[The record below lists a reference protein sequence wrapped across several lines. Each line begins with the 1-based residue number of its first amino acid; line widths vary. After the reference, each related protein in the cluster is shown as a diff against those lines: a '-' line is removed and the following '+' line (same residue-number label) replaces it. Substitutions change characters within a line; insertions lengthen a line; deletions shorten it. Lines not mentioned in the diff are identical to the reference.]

1 VTWRQHSG
9 GFDNPINPELEQEAR
24 LVDQARAGSERAF
37 SALLARYQQPV
48 FRLIFYLVGDADEAR
63 TLTRIALKHALSR
76 MPRVPAGYSIRPWL
90 LRVATL
96 VALDAVRERNESPQ
110 ALIASLQLPEPQPP
124 TTPRIVD
131 ADPTLSETMELS
143 ITKLDENPDV
153 VIADAWDSLPLEIE
167 RELVRRLLANLPES
181 DAELLALGV
190 VGQLPTRDLA
200 ALSGTSQRSIRR
212 RIARALI
219 LFQSHYQLVRQE
231 ALPPAPLPQELPEA
245 SISGITALDAAR
257 RGINEATERVKRG
270 WRTVRASLGSVEAQE
285 HLQTLR
291 SDESPAP
298 AAAPRTKHPTRPA
311 SPPPQPDRRA
321 AIAAEPTVIVNAGP
335 EPSARD
341 GIAAAQTII
350 TPLEVPI
357 EPTVVKPKE
366 IPVEPTVIKP
376 KEAVAETTPQED
388 DALPDMPDTVVAPP
402 RPPTIDDLAV
412 AVRERAVL
420 PGDETTIREAPPLPP
435 DIAASDTVVIT
446 EPLDVTGEPTMIL
459 REETPPSVAA
469 SDTLILTP
477 EALAAAARRLPRYG
491 PPPEDTIPEDEA
503 APPVI
508 PEMSADTQ
516 PEAISNETVEAV
528 TFAAD
533 EEDVAVIAD
542 VAEEP
547 VVSISTQE
555 MDIPAEPITADAESS
570 EAAPEPVV
578 DTARIAE
585 AESMAMAAEEGTF
598 ETATEAAPDD
608 RAEEAEAP
616 DAVGPTMP
624 KPADASA
631 EEAEQVAEELIPA
644 TEIVESVDDSPSASA
659 QPMGPEAEE
668 ISVSEA
674 PTLAYHTMP
683 RVQDDVTRPAP
694 RLGDKTVIMS
704 DTDRREYM
712 ARHQVTPADLGDLG
726 GIQGVALHPENVVP
740 DEELQPVAPPPTGVM
755 NVAPASSSQAEQDQ
769 ILASLAEATPD
780 ATLVVKPP
788 TPSPAEPPQML
799 PVDLADLSSIVARTV
814 QPEPAT
820 EEDPPR
826 PPQRSRRPTRPMP
839 RLERDAPEKP

>member
-1 VTWRQHSG
+1 MTWRQHSG
-9 GFDNPINPELEQEAR
+9 GFDSPINPELEQEAR

-96 VALDAVRERNESPQ
+96 VALDAVRERNESPA
-110 ALIASLQLPEPQPP
+110 ALIASLQLPEPSQP

-245 SISGITALDAAR
+245 SISGVTALDAAR

-291 SDESPAP
+291 GDESPAP
-298 AAAPRTKHPTRPA
+298 PAAAPKKQPAKPA

-321 AIAAEPTVIVNAGP
+321 AVAAEPTVVLKP
-335 EPSARD
+335 EPSTVVRSD
-341 GIAAAQTII
+341 LAAAQTII
-350 TPLEVPI
+350 TPMDIPI
-357 EPTVVKPKE
+357 EPTVVR
-366 IPVEPTVIKP
+366 P
-376 KEAVAETTPQED
+376 KEAPDSETTPQE
-388 DALPDMPDTVVAPP
+388 AAASPDVPAEVAPLAEAASP
-402 RPPTIDDLAV
+402 RPPTVDDLAV

-420 PGDETTIREAPPLPP
+420 PGDETTIREAPPIPP
-435 DIAASDTVVIT
+435 DISASDTVVIA
-446 EPLDVTGEPTMIL
+446 EPLDLTGEPTMIL
-459 REETPPSVAA
+459 REETPPSVTA

-491 PPPEDTIPEDEA
+491 PPADDTTAEA
-503 APPVI
+503 ETATPAT

-516 PEAISNETVEAV
+516 PEATSYETVEAATIV
-528 TFAAD
+528 GNEEDAVAAAD
-533 EEDVAVIAD
+533 VIEEAVVPSSAQE
-542 VAEEP
+542 AE
-547 VVSISTQE
+547 
-555 MDIPAEPITADAESS
+555 IPAQPVTNTEPDEELRASTFD
-570 EAAPEPVV
+570 PFYDPF
-578 DTARIAE
+578 E
-585 AESMAMAAEEGTF
+585 AEPMPSATTRRKSKPTAETVYD
-598 ETATEAAPDD
+598 ETPA
-608 RAEEAEAP
+608 EAEAP
-616 DAVGPTMP
+616 EAVGPTLP
-624 KPADASA
+624 KQADTSADDVDRVTEEPIPVAEIATSEEASPAFAQPVVP
-631 EEAEQVAEELIPA
+631 EAEQLAI
-644 TEIVESVDDSPSASA
+644 T
-659 QPMGPEAEE
+659 
-668 ISVSEA
+668 EA
-674 PTLAYHTMP
+674 PTLAYHTLP
-683 RVQDDVTRPAP
+683 RTQDDVTRPAP

-704 DTDRREYM
+704 DTDRQEYM
-712 ARHQVTPADLGDLG
+712 ARHQVTPANLGDLG
-726 GIQGVALHPENVVP
+726 GIYGVTLQPEQIVL
-740 DEELQPVAPPPTGVM
+740 DEESQPVAPPPTGVM
-755 NVAPASSSQAEQDQ
+755 NVTPVSSSQSEQDQ
-769 ILASLAEATPD
+769 IFASLAGAAPD
-780 ATLVVKPP
+780 ATLIVKSSTPP
-788 TPSPAEPPQML
+788 PVEVQPVL

-814 QPEPAT
+814 QPEPPT
-820 EEDPPR
+820 EEEPPR

-839 RLERDAPEKP
+839 RLERDAPESPEKS